1 MFRCPGGFC
10 IIKPDLFIMLFG
22 AAECFTSVMWHYIY
36 LISNSK
42 FMFALGLTFDF
53 FADQKKEAMAT
64 DGGKASGGEG
74 GTKGKSSGSQV
85 SEM

>member
-1 MFRCPGGFC
+1 
-10 IIKPDLFIMLFG
+10 
-22 AAECFTSVMWHYIY
+22 
-36 LISNSK
+36 
-42 FMFALGLTFDF
+42 MFALGLTFDF

-85 SEM
+85 SVKFDLKGVAQSAHLFLH